1 MTFEEFGRIV
11 DRRLGIIADVLG
23 KKGRHYNRGAERFHN
38 FKRGGE
44 IAGVSPERALWGYLT
59 KHLISVLDIIDGQVP
74 LTQELIDE
82 KMGDCIN
89 YFFLL
94 EGLFT
99 ERLQVE
105 SQNRAVT
112 MQSEIGTGDGG

>member
-11 DRRLGIIADVLG
+11 DRRLGIIGEVLG
-23 KKGRHYNRGAERFHN
+23 KKGRHYNRGEERFHN

-59 KHLISVLDIIDGQVP
+59 KHLISVLDIVDGKVP

-82 KMGDCIN
+82 KIGDCIN
-89 YFFLL
+89 YFCLL
-94 EGLFT
+94 EGLLT
-99 ERLQVE
+99 ERLAIEQANI
-105 SQNRAVT
+105 QRQT
-112 MQSEIGTGDGG
+112 QSEVAE